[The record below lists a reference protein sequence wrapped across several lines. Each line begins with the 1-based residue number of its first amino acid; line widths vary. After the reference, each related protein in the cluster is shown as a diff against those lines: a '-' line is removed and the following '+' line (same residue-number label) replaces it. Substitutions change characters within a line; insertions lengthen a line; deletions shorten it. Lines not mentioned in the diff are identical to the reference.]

1 MILLD
6 TILVSLASLARLSN
20 RIPQLENL
28 RISLKSNAS
37 APVEE
42 GTKLS
47 GNDDEDRGTLLVLFP
62 KLVMLNGNEIRTKE
76 REEAERRFCSLHT
89 TLEEPI
95 LQALLETLSKKHG
108 LQSSQ
113 PVVPEKTSLR
123 SKMISEL
130 SPRPLEL
137 MKALHIYPST
147 SDAFTLSVL
156 PSAPITMMRRKIAK
170 KLKTDIDR
178 LMLWTVERVQKK
190 NTDEGQEVWD
200 RAKVMEVGDGEI
212 GFWFDDGD
220 GVIVE
225 VD

>member
-1 MILLD
+1 
-6 TILVSLASLARLSN
+6 VS
-20 RIPQLENL
+20 
-28 RISLKSNAS
+28 
-37 APVEE
+37 
-42 GTKLS
+42 LS
-47 GNDDEDRGTLLVLFP
+47 GNDEEDRPTLLVLFP
-62 KLVMLNGNEIRTKE
+62 KLVMLNGNEVRTKE
-76 REEAERRFCSLHT
+76 REEAERRFCSRHAP
-89 TLEEPI
+89 LEEPI
-95 LQALLETLSKKHG
+95 LQSLYETLSKKHG

-123 SKMISEL
+123 SKMICKL
-130 SPRPLEL
+130 TPRPIEL

-170 KLKTDIDR
+170 KLNTDIDR
-178 LMLWTVERVQKK
+178 LQLWTIKRVQTM
-190 NTDEGQEVWD
+190 NIDGDREVWD